1 MKNLIFQKQMMN
13 LLYKNFIVI
22 VKIIQDIL
30 NQEAMKQL
38 LVFIIMLEKYK
49 KKEIKKIFF

>member
-1 MKNLIFQKQMMN
+1 MKNLVFQKQMMN

-30 NQEAMKQL
+30 NQEAMKQH
-38 LVFIIMLEKYK
+38 LVFIIMLEKYLK
-49 KKEIKKIFF
+49 KKYK

>member
-13 LLYKNFIVI
+13 HLYKNFIVI
-22 VKIIQDIL
+22 VKIIQDIS

-38 LVFIIMLEKYK
+38 LVFIIMLEKYD
-49 KKEIKKIFF
+49 KINFEKN